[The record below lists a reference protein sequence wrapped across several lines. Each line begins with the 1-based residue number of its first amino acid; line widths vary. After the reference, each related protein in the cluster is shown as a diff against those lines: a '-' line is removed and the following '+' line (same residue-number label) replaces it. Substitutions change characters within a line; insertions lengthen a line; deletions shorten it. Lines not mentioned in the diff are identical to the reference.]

1 MPPRPQRARASSS
14 LAREDTSPREPQDTT
29 LHRLVREHLE
39 TFLAR
44 RAEAGEPMPAFVVD
58 ELRDYLECGVL
69 AHGAVRFL
77 CEHCGR
83 DRLVGLSCKGRG
95 FCPRCLGRRMT
106 EMARHWVR
114 AVLPRVR
121 VRQWVLSLP
130 FELRVPLAYHHEL
143 ALAVHGVAA
152 RVIEGWYR
160 ERGRRL
166 GLTDPRTGSITAV
179 QRFGSDLA
187 LNLHFHMLFVD
198 GLYDA
203 LAHFT
208 PIAAPTRAELETL
221 CATIAERVQRLLER
235 RALEE
240 PDERALCLALAR
252 SAVRRDTSKHAPE
265 GTDHDHDGE
274 PDRKLKARVD
284 GFDLEA
290 TTVVRAEDRERLENL
305 ARYLLRPPLADRRL
319 RLLPAEQVAL
329 ELKSPWRDGTRW
341 ISMSADTFL
350 ERLSSLVPRPRTNQ
364 VLYRGVLAPHSARRA
379 SVVPDPD
386 DDAPRHRPRN
396 ATFCELMKH
405 GLGIDVL
412 ACPCGHR
419 MKYVATIFDKKS
431 LARLL
436 RAKGLPH
443 CIAPIRPARGPP
455 QRDFDFG
462 P

>member
-1 MPPRPQRARASSS
+1 V
-14 LAREDTSPREPQDTT
+14 
-29 LHRLVREHLE
+29 VREHLE

-44 RAEAGEPMPAFVVD
+44 RAEEGEPMPSFVVD
-58 ELRDYLECGVL
+58 ELRDYLKCGVL
-69 AHGAVRFL
+69 ARGAVRFL

-83 DRLVGLSCKGRG
+83 DRLVALSCKGRG
-95 FCPRCLGRRMT
+95 FCPRCMGRRMT
-106 EMARHWVR
+106 EMARHWVS

-130 FELRVPLAYHHEL
+130 FALRVPLAYHHDL
-143 ALAVHGVAA
+143 TLAVHGVAA

-160 ERGRRL
+160 DKGRAL
-166 GLTDPRTGSITAV
+166 GIIDPRTGSITAV

-187 LNLHFHMLFVD
+187 LNVHYHMLFTD
-198 GLYDA
+198 GCHDVLGA
-203 LAHFT
+203 FT
-208 PIAAPTRAELETL
+208 PIAAPTRAELEAL
-221 CATIAERVQRLLER
+221 CTHIAERVQKLLER
-235 RALEE
+235 RALEQPE
-240 PDERALCLALAR
+240 ERTLCLALAR
-252 SAVRRDTSKHAPE
+252 SAARRGMNKHAPE
-265 GTDHDHDGE
+265 GTDPDHDGE
-274 PDRKLKARVD
+274 PEWKLKARVK

-319 RLLPAEQVAL
+319 RLLPADQVAL
-329 ELKSPWRDGTRW
+329 ELKSPWKDGTRW

-350 ERLSSLVPRPRTNQ
+350 ERLASLVPRPRTNQ
-364 VLYRGVLAPHSARRA
+364 VLYRGVLAAHSARRPH
-379 SVVPDPD
+379 VVPQPD
-386 DDAPRHRPRN
+386 DDERHRPKN

-405 GLGIDVL
+405 GLGVDIL

-419 MKYVATIFDKKS
+419 MKYVATIFDKKG

-443 CIAPIRPARGPP
+443 HLEPIRPARGPP
-455 QRDFDFG
+455 QGEFDFG